1 MQIKRIKAENYKT
14 YLHLDLD
21 LSVTDDKPII
31 LIGGMNGGGKTTLFD
46 AIYSALYGIEINTER
61 EFRELFNAGVADY
74 ENKSIVLDVEFTGL
88 VLGQQKKYKM
98 IRTYKLIN
106 HKPVENVQLFFDSI
120 SYSYGTH
127 TTPKEKAVSETAVSK
142 IIEANLPR
150 DLSKYFLFDA
160 MKTSELMKEEQIN
173 NLIKENIKSVMGFN
187 KYAQLQQASE
197 KLLGEEKAKRLDNE
211 QQEKD
216 YKTLLK
222 QKEIAEEQLV
232 SINGEYEKALQYSA
246 DNRETYET
254 LLKGKNDNSI
264 IDGKIESLR
273 RRIDTTQRNIE
284 DYQKRMGEVAKSN
297 LEVSLIIPRI
307 ANLLAN
313 EIEIIISNKKALED
327 EKRNRLSDSQ
337 LKDVTKKLSA
347 IIEKKYLS
355 EGMIDIEAVIER
367 YRYETLDEE
376 KINDRFYYLDQNDI
390 ATLQEITNT
399 IVQNPMLPLQQD
411 RTKLNIDIEE
421 LPKWKDNM
429 QELKRQKA
437 GGDFSLM
444 EKYEANE
451 KEIRRLREAKGKKE
465 QEIEVYKKKIENYDY
480 QVSQEPDPRY
490 DLLCKLP
497 ELFKDLARK
506 LLRYKKD
513 NIEQMMKEK
522 LNKNLIAYK
531 DTIGRV
537 DLSQDLDDIAFK
549 LYHKNGNEIFLNQL
563 NAGSKQMVMQV
574 LLKVLYELGDY
585 DPPVMIDT
593 VMGVLDRLS
602 RETILENYFPDLARQ
617 TILLSTDTEIAPETD
632 FHKIEACV
640 SKVYT
645 LHRDLDKQCTTISE
659 DYFDVKLRTEDW
671 A

>member
-127 TTPKEKAVSETAVSK
+127 TAPKEKAVSETAVSK

-187 KYAQLQQASE
+187 KYAQLQQAAG

-211 QQEKD
+211 QQEKE

-222 QKEIAEEQLV
+222 QKEVAEGQLA
-232 SINGEYEKALQYSA
+232 SLNLEYEKALQYSA

-347 IIEKKYLS
+347 IIERKYLS
-355 EGMIDIEAVIER
+355 EGVIDIEAVIER

-411 RTKLNIDIEE
+411 RQKLNIDIEE

-451 KEIRRLREAKGKKE
+451 KEIRRLREETGKKE
-465 QEIEVYKKKIENYDY
+465 QEIEGYKKKIENYDY

-617 TILLSTDTEIAPETD
+617 TILLSTDSEIAPETD
-632 FHKIEACV
+632 FHKIETYGSNCV
-640 SKVYT
+640 V
-645 LHRDLDKQCTTISE
+645 
-659 DYFDVKLRTEDW
+659 
-671 A
+671 

>member
-127 TTPKEKAVSETAVSK
+127 TAPKEKAVSETAVSK

-187 KYAQLQQASE
+187 KYAQLQQAAG

-211 QQEKD
+211 QQEKE

-222 QKEIAEEQLV
+222 QKEVAEGQLA
-232 SINGEYEKALQYSA
+232 SLNLEYEKALQYSA

-337 LKDVTKKLSA
+337 LKDITKKLSA
-347 IIEKKYLS
+347 IIERKYLS

-411 RTKLNIDIEE
+411 RQKLNIDIEE

-451 KEIRRLREAKGKKE
+451 KEIRRLREETGKKE
-465 QEIEVYKKKIENYDY
+465 QEIEGYKKKIENYDY

-617 TILLSTDTEIAPETD
+617 TILLSTDSEIAPETD
-632 FHKIEACV
+632 FHKIEAYV

-659 DYFDVKLRTEDW
+659 DYFDVELRTEDW

>member
-21 LSVTDDKPII
+21 LSVTEDKPII

-74 ENKSIVLDVEFTGL
+74 ENKGIVLDVEFTGL
-88 VLGQQKKYKM
+88 VLGQQKKYRM

-127 TTPKEKAVSETAVSK
+127 TAPKEKAVSETAVSK

-150 DLSKYFLFDA
+150 ELSKYFLFDA

-173 NLIKENIKSVMGFN
+173 NLIKDNIKSVMGFN
-187 KYAQLQQASE
+187 KYAQLQQAAG

-211 QQEKD
+211 QQEKE

-222 QKEIAEEQLV
+222 QKEVAEEKLTAL
-232 SINGEYEKALQYSA
+232 NLRFEKALQYSA
-246 DNRETYET
+246 DNRETYDI
-254 LLKGKNDNSI
+254 LQKGKTDNSI
-264 IDGKIESLR
+264 IDGKIETLR
-273 RRIDTTQRNIE
+273 KRIDATQRSID

-307 ANLLAN
+307 AHLLAN
-313 EIEIIISNKKALED
+313 EIEIVISNKKALED
-327 EKRNRLSDSQ
+327 ERKNQLSDSQ
-337 LKDVTKKLSA
+337 LNNVAEKLVK
-347 IIEKKYLS
+347 IIEKRYF
-355 EGMIDIEAVIER
+355 EDGAIDVKSVIER
-367 YRYETLDEE
+367 YRYETIDEE
-376 KINDRFYYLDQNDI
+376 KINDKYYYLNTNDV
-390 ATLQEITNT
+390 ATLQEITNV
-399 IVQNPMLPLQQD
+399 IIQNPMLPLQQD
-411 RTKLNIDIEE
+411 RQKLNIDIEE
-421 LPKWKDNM
+421 LPKWKENM
-429 QELKRQKA
+429 QELKKQKA

-444 EKYEANE
+444 EAYESNE
-451 KEIRRLREAKGKKE
+451 KEILRIK
-465 QEIEVYKKKIENYDY
+465 QEKAELEREIDSYKKKIANYDY

-537 DLSQDLDDIAFK
+537 DLSQDLDDISFK

-632 FHKIEACV
+632 FHKIEAYV

-659 DYFDVKLRTEDW
+659 DYFDVELRTEDW
-671 A
+671 

>member
-1 MQIKRIKAENYKT
+1 
-14 YLHLDLD
+14 
-21 LSVTDDKPII
+21 
-31 LIGGMNGGGKTTLFD
+31 
-46 AIYSALYGIEINTER
+46 
-61 EFRELFNAGVADY
+61 
-74 ENKSIVLDVEFTGL
+74 
-88 VLGQQKKYKM
+88 
-98 IRTYKLIN
+98 
-106 HKPVENVQLFFDSI
+106 
-120 SYSYGTH
+120 
-127 TTPKEKAVSETAVSK
+127 
-142 IIEANLPR
+142 
-150 DLSKYFLFDA
+150 
-160 MKTSELMKEEQIN
+160 
-173 NLIKENIKSVMGFN
+173 MGFN
-187 KYAQLQQASE
+187 KNAQLQQAAG

-211 QQEKD
+211 QQEKE

-222 QKEIAEEQLV
+222 QKEVAEGQLA
-232 SINGEYEKALQYSA
+232 SLNLEYEKALQYSA

-254 LLKGKNDNSI
+254 LLKGKNANSI

-327 EKRNRLSDSQ
+327 EKRNRHSDSQ
-337 LKDVTKKLSA
+337 LKDITKKLSA

-355 EGMIDIEAVIER
+355 EGVIDIEAVIER

-411 RTKLNIDIEE
+411 RQKLNIDIEE

-429 QELKRQKA
+429 QGLKRQKA

-451 KEIRRLREAKGKKE
+451 KEIRRLREETGKKE
-465 QEIEVYKKKIENYDY
+465 QEIEGYKKKIENYDY

-497 ELFKDLARK
+497 DLFNDLARK

-585 DPPVMIDT
+585 DPPV
-593 VMGVLDRLS
+593 
-602 RETILENYFPDLARQ
+602 
-617 TILLSTDTEIAPETD
+617 
-632 FHKIEACV
+632 
-640 SKVYT
+640 
-645 LHRDLDKQCTTISE
+645 
-659 DYFDVKLRTEDW
+659 
-671 A
+671 

>member
-21 LSVTDDKPII
+21 LSVTDDRPII

-46 AIYSALYGIEINTER
+46 AIYSALYGIEMTSER
-61 EFRELFNAGVADY
+61 DFRELFNAGIADID
-74 ENKSIVLDVEFTGL
+74 NKSIVLDVEFTGL
-88 VLGQQKKYKM
+88 VLGQQKQYRM
-98 IRTYKLIN
+98 MRTYKLIN
-106 HKPVENVQLFFDSI
+106 HKPVENVQFFFDSI
-120 SYSYGTH
+120 TYSYGTH
-127 TTPKEKAVSETAVSK
+127 TAPKERAVSEMCVSK

-150 DLSKYFLFDA
+150 ELSKYFLFDA
-160 MKTSELMKEEQIN
+160 MKTSELMKEEHIN
-173 NLIKENIKSVMGFN
+173 NLIKDNIKSVMGFN
-187 KYAQLQQASE
+187 KYAQLQQAAS

-211 QQEKD
+211 QQEKE

-222 QKEIAEEQLV
+222 QKEAAEGRLATLN
-232 SINGEYEKALQYSA
+232 IEYEKALQYSA
-246 DNRETYET
+246 DNRETYDV

-264 IDGKIESLR
+264 IDGKIDSLR
-273 RRIDTTQRNIE
+273 RRIDSTQRNIE

-297 LEVSLIIPRI
+297 LEITLIIPRI
-307 ANLLAN
+307 ANILAT
-313 EIEIIISNKKALED
+313 EIEIILQNKKALED

-337 LKDVTKKLSA
+337 LKEVTNKLAS
-347 IIEKKYLS
+347 IIERKYLS
-355 EGMIDIEAVIER
+355 EGTIDVESVIER

-376 KINDRFYYLDQNDI
+376 KINDRYYYLDNNDI
-390 ATLQEITNT
+390 DTLQEITNT

-411 RTKLNIDIEE
+411 RQKLNVDIEE
-421 LPKWKDNM
+421 LPKWKENM
-429 QELKRQKA
+429 QELKKQKA

-451 KEIRRLREAKGKKE
+451 KEIRRLREEKDKIDA
-465 QEIEVYKKKIENYDY
+465 EIEGYKKKIENYDY
-480 QVSQEPDPRY
+480 QVSQVPDPRY

-513 NIEQMMKEK
+513 NIEQMMKDN

-537 DLSQDLDDIAFK
+537 DLSQDLDDISFK

-593 VMGVLDRLS
+593 VMGVLDRMS

-617 TILLSTDTEIAPETD
+617 TILLSTDTEITPESD
-632 FHKIEACV
+632 FHKIEAYV

-659 DYFDVKLRTEDW
+659 DYFDVALRTEDW